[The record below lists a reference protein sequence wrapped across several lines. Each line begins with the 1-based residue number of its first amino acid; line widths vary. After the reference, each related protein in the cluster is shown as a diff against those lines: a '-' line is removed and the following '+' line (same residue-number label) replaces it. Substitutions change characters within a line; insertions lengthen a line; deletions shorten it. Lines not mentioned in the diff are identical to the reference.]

1 MDCTRASHIIKHHFL
16 PLKCLIELRKKKEPE
31 TEALSFKALDC
42 PFGKFVLLCGVSL
55 FSLNSTPVSKR
66 SNADSSLGRHN
77 DNRFRFA
84 DVLPILGL

>member
-1 MDCTRASHIIKHHFL
+1 M
-16 PLKCLIELRKKKEPE
+16 ELRKKELE

-42 PFGKFVLLCGVSL
+42 PFGKFVLLCGVPL